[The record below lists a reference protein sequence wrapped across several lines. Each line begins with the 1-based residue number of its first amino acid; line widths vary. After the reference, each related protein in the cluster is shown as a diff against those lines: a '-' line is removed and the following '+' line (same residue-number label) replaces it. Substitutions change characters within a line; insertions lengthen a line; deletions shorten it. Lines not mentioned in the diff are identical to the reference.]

1 MRGALP
7 HALPENGGFLRVRFG
22 EEMGTNDRKKI
33 RNDVILA
40 VVLLLLAAAAML
52 FWQLQKTEGDFAV
65 VLIDGVETAR
75 YALDSDTEVEITT
88 DGGGTNTLVIRDG
101 EAFVEAANCP
111 DLVCAGHRAISRVG
125 ETIVC
130 LPHKLVIK
138 ITASTDAGGVDMA
151 A

>member
-1 MRGALP
+1 
-7 HALPENGGFLRVRFG
+7 
-22 EEMGTNDRKKI
+22 MGTSDRKKI
-33 RNDVILA
+33 RNDIILA
-40 VVLLLLAAAAML
+40 VVLLAVAAAAML
-52 FWQLQKTEGDFAV
+52 FWHFGKVEGDFAV

-75 YALDSDTEVEITT
+75 YALDTDTEVVIHT
-88 DGGGTNTLVIRDG
+88 DNAGENTLVIAG
-101 EAFVEAANCP
+101 GKAYVGAANCP

-138 ITASTDAGGVDMA
+138 ITAASDAGGVDMA

>member
-1 MRGALP
+1 M
-7 HALPENGGFLRVRFG
+7 E
-22 EEMGTNDRKKI
+22 TNDRKKI

-40 VVLLLLAAAAML
+40 VVLLCVAAAAML
-52 FWQLQKTEGDFAV
+52 FWHLQGTEGDFAV

-111 DLVCAGHRAISRVG
+111 EKAITVTNNLAAIDYDTCNG
-125 ETIVC
+125 CGACVELCPVHC
-130 LPHKLVIK
+130 LK
-138 ITASTDAGGVDMA
+138 TADFSA
-151 A
+151 

>member
-1 MRGALP
+1 M
-7 HALPENGGFLRVRFG
+7 E
-22 EEMGTNDRKKI
+22 TNDRKKT
-33 RNDVILA
+33 RNDIILA
-40 VVLLLLAAAAML
+40 VALLLAATAAML
-52 FWQLQKTEGDFAV
+52 FWHFSKTDGDFAT

-75 YALDSDTEVEITT
+75 YPLDTDTEVVIHTENS
-88 DGGGTNTLVIRDG
+88 GTNTLVIAG
-101 EAFVEAANCP
+101 GKAHVSTANCP

-138 ITASTDAGGVDMA
+138 ITASTDADGVDMA

>member
-1 MRGALP
+1 MRRALP
-7 HALPENGGFLRVRFG
+7 HALPENRGFLRVRFG
-22 EEMGTNDRKKI
+22 YEMETNDRKKI

-52 FWQLQKTEGDFAV
+52 FWHLQKAEGDFAV

-75 YALDSDTEVEITT
+75 YALDTDVSVEITT
-88 DGGGTNTLVIRDG
+88 DGGGTNTLVIRSG
-101 EAFVEAANCP
+101 EAFVETANCP
-111 DLVCAGHRAISRVG
+111 DLVCAGHRAISHVG

-138 ITASTDAGGVDMA
+138 ITASSSAVGVDMA

>member
-40 VVLLLLAAAAML
+40 VVLLLLAAAML

>member
-1 MRGALP
+1 MRRTLS

-22 EEMGTNDRKKI
+22 EEMETNDRKKI

-52 FWQLQKTEGDFAV
+52 FWHFSKADGDFAV

-75 YALDSDTEVEITT
+75 YALDTDTEVEIVT
-88 DGGGTNTLVIRDG
+88 DGGGTNTLVIRG
-101 EAFVEAANCP
+101 GKAFVEAANCP
-111 DLVCAGHRAISRVG
+111 DLVCVGHRAISHVG

-138 ITASTDAGGVDMA
+138 ITASADAGGVDMA

>member
-22 EEMGTNDRKKI
+22 EEMETNDRKKI

-40 VVLLLLAAAAML
+40 VVLLLLAAAML
-52 FWQLQKTEGDFAV
+52 FWQLRGTEGDFAV

-75 YALDSDTEVEITT
+75 YALDTDTEVEIIT

-101 EAFVEAANCP
+101 EAFVETANCP

-138 ITASTDAGGVDMA
+138 IAASTDAGGVDMA